1 MKDPQS
7 NTFAGIAS
15 ILVGVAFV
23 AFVVLALMGPGR
35 LFHGVLAVASLVA
48 FAVVLGL
55 AATHADS
62 APGWTLW
69 GSSLGL
75 FGLALSAIVQTSLL
89 LGVDRQ
95 QLRPQIVLTISTVAA
110 WVLIIS
116 LVALADRDWS
126 AAWSWVGIALSLMW
140 AGLIPA
146 QQFGVRAA
154 AIGLSAGATVLAS
167 IWFIWAGVLLRRAGG
182 DPRERVDRGAA
193 RAMQDR
199 P

>member
-1 MKDPQS
+1 MKDLRF
-7 NTFAGIAS
+7 NTFAGVAS
-15 ILVGVAFV
+15 MLVGVAFV
-23 AFVVLALMGPGR
+23 AFVVLALLGPGR

-55 AATHADS
+55 AATLAGS

-95 QLRPQIVLTISTVAA
+95 QLRPQMVLTISTVAA

-126 AAWSWVGIALSLMW
+126 AAWSWVGIALSLLW

-146 QQFGVRAA
+146 QQFGVRVA

-167 IWFIWAGVLLRRAGG
+167 IWFIWAGVLLRGAGG
-182 DPRERVDRGAA
+182 DPRQRVDR
-193 RAMQDR
+193 R
-199 P
+199 PA

>member
-1 MKDPQS
+1 MKDLQF

-15 ILVGVAFV
+15 MLVGVAFL
-23 AFVVLALMGPGR
+23 AFVVLALLGPGR

-55 AATHADS
+55 AATLAGG
-62 APGWTLW
+62 APGWALW

-126 AAWSWVGIALSLMW
+126 AAWSWVGIALSLLW

-146 QQFGVRAA
+146 QQFGVRVA

-167 IWFIWAGVLLRRAGG
+167 IWFIWAGVLLRGARG
-182 DPRERVDRGAA
+182 DPRQRVDRGAA
-193 RAMQDR
+193 RAMQD
-199 P
+199 PP